1 MAHKAKTKQFSFWH
15 LVALGTVSTGLL
27 LSADFSVAQE
37 KETKKQATAKDD
49 KEAKKDDKDSKEPA
63 KKDDKEPLAEKSAP
77 LPPYPVFPK
86 LTIVGKTPDEKL
98 ITEQVVKSIN
108 QKLDASWRENKI
120 VPSGFIDEYEFIR
133 RVSLDVVGRIASPEE
148 IAKYMRYPQASRRSQ
163 IIEDLLAS
171 EDYPRHWANHFTNW
185 FLTRSGTFG
194 KGKYHEETAVWL
206 EDQFASNRGYHDLA
220 KDVITA
226 SGENT
231 ENAAVNF
238 ILAHLGEP
246 VPAAKQSQEGKFEMV
261 PITSRITRLFL
272 GIQMQCAQCH
282 DHPFNNSITQKH
294 FWGINAFLRQV
305 ERTGT
310 PPAETGNRMMTLPKL
325 GLKDNTSTN
334 ADGIIF
340 FEKRNGVI
348 LPTKPIFMEEKKL
361 SSGPAATGRRDQLAA
376 FIIDHE
382 NFPKSAVNRMWSV
395 FFGKGFTTP
404 IDDFN
409 EQNVPT
415 NPELLQELASSFK
428 NYNYDLKKLIR
439 WICNSNAYNLTFV
452 ANKTNDKPE
461 VEGLFSRMLLKSMS
475 PEQLFESLMVSTK
488 AEAAESKDAKKN
500 LRTSW
505 LNKLV
510 SNFGD
515 DEGNEVNFNGTVVQA
530 LLMMNGKD
538 INDAI
543 SRKDKGTV
551 SIAMARNK
559 TNSNAIINELF
570 LATLNRPARPAEAL
584 KISKGLAM
592 RTKDKSP
599 MDPYQDLFWAL
610 LNSNEFLLNH

>member
-1 MAHKAKTKQFSFWH
+1 MAHKAKTKFSFWH

-27 LSADFSVAQE
+27 LSADFSAAQE
-37 KETKKQATAKDD
+37 KETKNQSAAKDD
-49 KEAKKDDKDSKEPA
+49 KEVKKDE
-63 KKDDKEPLAEKSAP
+63 KEPLAEKSAP
-77 LPPYPVFPK
+77 LPPYPTFPK
-86 LTIVGKTPDEKL
+86 LTIVGKTPEEKQ

-108 QKLDASWRENKI
+108 QKLEASWKENKI
-120 VPSGFIDEYEFIR
+120 VPSGFINDYEFIR

-148 IAKYMRYPQASRRSQ
+148 ITKYMRYPQTSRRSQ

-185 FLTRSGTFG
+185 FLTRSGIFG
-194 KGKYHEETAVWL
+194 KGKYHEEMAVWL
-206 EDQFASNRGYHDLA
+206 EDQFASNRGYHELA
-220 KDVITA
+220 KEVITA
-226 SGENT
+226 SGENS
-231 ENAAVNF
+231 ENPAVNF

-246 VPAAKQSQEGKFEMV
+246 VPKDKQSQEGQFEMV

-310 PPAETGNRMMTLPKL
+310 PPPETGTRMMTLTKL

-334 ADGIIF
+334 SDEIIF

-361 SSGPAATGRRDQLAA
+361 ASGPAVAGRRDQLAA

-395 FFGKGFTTP
+395 FFGKGFTSP

-415 NPELLQELASSFK
+415 NPELLEELSSSFK
-428 NYNYDLKKLIR
+428 NYNYDLKKLVR

-500 LRTSW
+500 LRTVW

-538 INDAI
+538 INEAI
-543 SRKDKGTV
+543 SRKEKGTV
-551 SIAMARNK
+551 SMAMARNK
-559 TNSNAIINELF
+559 SNPNRIINELF
-570 LATLNRPARPAEAL
+570 LATLNRPARPAETL
-584 KISKGLAM
+584 KISRGLAM

>member
-1 MAHKAKTKQFSFWH
+1 MAHKEKKPRFSFWQ
-15 LVALGTVSTGLL
+15 LVAIGALTSGLVLGT
-27 LSADFSVAQE
+27 DFSTAQE
-37 KETKKQATAKDD
+37 KETKKQAAAKDENEKDTKKQAAAKDD
-49 KEAKKDDKDSKEPA
+49 KEKEAP
-63 KKDDKEPLAEKSAP
+63 AEKTGP
-77 LPPYPVFPK
+77 LPPYPTFPK
-86 LTIVGKTPDEKL
+86 LTIVGKTPEEKQ

-108 QKLDASWRENKI
+108 QKLESSWKENKI
-120 VPSGFIDEYEFIR
+120 VPSAFIDDYEFIR
-133 RVSLDVVGRIASPEE
+133 RVSLDVIGRIASPEE
-148 IAKYMRYPQASRRSQ
+148 VAKYMRYPQASRRSQ
-163 IIEDLLAS
+163 VIEDLLAS

-185 FLTRSGTFG
+185 FLTRSGLFG
-194 KGKYHEETAVWL
+194 KGKYHEEMAVWL
-206 EDQFASNRGYHDLA
+206 EDQFASNRGYHEIT
-220 KDVITA
+220 KEVITA
-226 SGENT
+226 TGENT

-238 ILAHLGEP
+238 ILAHLGES
-246 VPAAKQSQEGKFEMV
+246 VPAAKRSQEGQFEMV

-310 PPAETGNRMMTLPKL
+310 PPPETGNRAMTLPKL
-325 GLKDNTSTN
+325 GIKENTSAN

-361 SSGPAATGRRDQLAA
+361 SGSTGRRDQLAA
-376 FIIDHE
+376 FIIEHE

-415 NPELLQELASSFK
+415 NPELLQELSSSFK

-461 VEGLFSRMLLKSMS
+461 SEGLFSRMLLKSMS

-500 LRTSW
+500 LRTVW

-538 INDAI
+538 INEAI

-551 SIAMARNK
+551 SMAMAKNK
-559 TNSNAIINELF
+559 TNVNGIVNDLY
-570 LATLNRPARPAEAL
+570 LATLNRPARATEIAKINNGL
-584 KISKGLAM
+584 KM
-592 RTKDKSP
+592 RTKDKNP

>member
-1 MAHKAKTKQFSFWH
+1 MAHKAKTKFSFWH

-27 LSADFSVAQE
+27 LSADFSAAQE
-37 KETKKQATAKDD
+37 KETKKQSAAKND
-49 KEAKKDDKDSKEPA
+49 KEVKKDE
-63 KKDDKEPLAEKSAP
+63 KEPLAEKPAP
-77 LPPYPVFPK
+77 LPPYPTFPK
-86 LTIVGKTPDEKL
+86 LTIVGKTPEEKQ

-108 QKLDASWRENKI
+108 QKLEASWKENRI
-120 VPSGFIDEYEFIR
+120 VPSGFIDDYEFIR

-148 IAKYMRYPQASRRSQ
+148 ITKYMRYPQYSRRSQ

-185 FLTRSGTFG
+185 FLTRPGIFG
-194 KGKYHEETAVWL
+194 KGKYHEEMAVWL
-206 EDQFASNRGYHDLA
+206 EDQFASNRGYHELA
-220 KDVITA
+220 KEVITA
-226 SGENT
+226 SGENS
-231 ENAAVNF
+231 ENPAVNF

-246 VPAAKQSQEGKFEMV
+246 VPKDKQSQEGQFEMV

-310 PPAETGNRMMTLPKL
+310 PPPETGTRMMTLTKL

-334 ADGIIF
+334 SDEIIF

-361 SSGPAATGRRDQLAA
+361 ASGPAVAGRRDQLAA

-395 FFGKGFTTP
+395 FFGKGFTSP

-415 NPELLQELASSFK
+415 NPELLEELSSSFK
-428 NYNYDLKKLIR
+428 NYNYDLKKLVR

-500 LRTSW
+500 LRTVW

-538 INDAI
+538 INEAI
-543 SRKDKGTV
+543 SRKEKGTV
-551 SIAMARNK
+551 SMAMARNK
-559 TNSNAIINELF
+559 SNPNRIINELF
-570 LATLNRPARPAEAL
+570 LATLNRPARPAETL
-584 KISKGLAM
+584 KISRGLAM

-599 MDPYQDLFWAL
+599 MYPYQDLFWAL